1 MKVRHLAYDQLPP
14 LPWKNGCGTTR
25 EIARMPGHGPFDWR
39 LSLADLTESGPFSSF
54 PGVTR
59 TLFLI
64 DGRLELHGPGGVT
77 TLTAPGQSVT
87 FDGGQPPYGYVRT
100 PGHDLNL
107 MVRHGLGVP
116 APRLFA
122 TGTGLA
128 PLPAAYHDE
137 VGIFFVLDGRLDMPD
152 IPPATARSTL
162 LWRGAPPATRG
173 RAVGILMRLP
183 DGEGL
188 F

>member
-1 MKVRHLAYDQLPP
+1 MNVRHLAAHALAPV
-14 LPWKNGCGTTR
+14 PWKNGRGTTR
-25 EIARMPGHGPFDWR
+25 EIARVPGYGPFDWR

-59 TLFLI
+59 SLLLV
-64 DGRLELHGPGGVT
+64 DGGLELHWPDRVVR
-77 TLTAPGQSVT
+77 LAAPGQSVT

-107 MVRHGLGVP
+107 MTRHGLAVP
-116 APRLFA
+116 TPRLWA

-128 PLPAAYHDE
+128 PLPAAARGD
-137 VGIFFVLDGRLDMPD
+137 VGIFFVLDGRLDLSGTSP
-152 IPPATARSTL
+152 ITARSTL
-162 LWRGAPPATRG
+162 IWRGSLPALKG
-173 RAVGILMRLP
+173 RAVGVLLHLP